1 MLTLSFVEFK
11 KGSYVLVDGVDT
23 NDRFFI
29 VKTGKVAC
37 SNSMDPGRKSNKIL
51 KPGDF
56 VGVIPCMSGH
66 SQIENAIAMEDCTMI
81 SVARDQYPDLIKQ
94 NVPVAMKIIRTFSN
108 RMREMNEQLTQL
120 TLRDTSATSK
130 EQIYNVA
137 LYYDNAGF
145 RDIASYAY
153 YRYLKEYPVGKNIP
167 MAQKRFVSL
176 KSASKAVYYEPS
188 HEMVRNYP
196 AGTMIMAETQSAQE
210 MYVIQEGS
218 VKITK
223 VVNGNEVILSVL
235 HRGDM
240 FGEMALLENK
250 GRSANAI
257 AHESCRL
264 MVINREN
271 FDHMVGTQPQLIARL
286 TTMLAERLWS
296 MYRQLYNTCLKD
308 YLHRAIDM
316 LALQLEKERR
326 FRGSFQTSITPQE
339 LLTMCAI
346 PKRDQVQG
354 LVKLEGEKSIK
365 LIDGKIFVPDCQE
378 IIRLSALFKKIE
390 SGEK

>member
-1 MLTLSFVEFK
+1 MFTLSIVEFK

-37 SNSMDPGRKSNKIL
+37 SNSLDPGRNSKKIL

-66 SQIENAIAMEDCTMI
+66 TQIENAIAMEDCTMI
-81 SVARDQYPDLIKQ
+81 SVARDQYPDLISS

-108 RMREMNEQLTQL
+108 RMREMNEQFTQI
-120 TLRDTSATSK
+120 TLKDTSATSA

-137 LYYDNAGF
+137 EYYDKAGCA
-145 RDIASYAY
+145 DIACYAY
-153 YRYLKEYPVGKNIP
+153 YRYLKECPNGRNIP

-176 KSASKAVYYEPS
+176 KSVSKAVYYEPS
-188 HEMVRNYP
+188 HEMNRNYP
-196 AGTMIMAETQSAQE
+196 AGTMIMSENQSAQE

-235 HRGDM
+235 QRGDM

-257 AHESCRL
+257 AHEACRL
-264 MVINREN
+264 LVINREN
-271 FDHMVGTQPQLIARL
+271 FDHMVGTQPQVIARL

-296 MYRQLYNTCLKD
+296 MYRQLSNTCLKD
-308 YLHRAIDM
+308 PLHKAMDM
-316 LALQLEKERR
+316 LALQLEKEKR
-326 FRGSFQTSITPQE
+326 FRGSYQTSLTPQE

-346 PKRDQVQG
+346 PQNEQMQG
-354 LVKLEGEKSIK
+354 LIKLETEKAIK

-378 IIRLSALFKKIE
+378 VIRLSALFKKIE
-390 SGEK
+390 AGEK